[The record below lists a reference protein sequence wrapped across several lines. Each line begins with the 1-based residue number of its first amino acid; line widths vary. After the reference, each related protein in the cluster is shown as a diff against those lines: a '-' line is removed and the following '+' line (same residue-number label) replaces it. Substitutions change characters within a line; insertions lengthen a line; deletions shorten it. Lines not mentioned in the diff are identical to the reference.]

1 MTHFVHNKWKR
12 FAINSLGIFN
22 YRNRFRNGLVWLAE
36 WKWFEVFI
44 AMCILA
50 NSVLLGVFDYKNP
63 DSNSIRN
70 QIVRVSSTFYLYNI
84 GQSII
89 THIYHFIQS
98 VMHNKNHS
106 NGIHRIKRVLL
117 EISLEL
123 VRFYSSHNL
132 FASIYHPYKRFS
144 FKDIPTIEAT
154 EIVECFPLN
163 ETTRFDI
170 DIELVAVRF
179 NPRTRV
185 ILPNSFLDFGD
196 ISLARGLA

>member
-70 QIVRVSSTFYLYNI
+70 QIVRVSSTFY
-84 GQSII
+84 
-89 THIYHFIQS
+89 
-98 VMHNKNHS
+98 
-106 NGIHRIKRVLL
+106 
-117 EISLEL
+117 
-123 VRFYSSHNL
+123 
-132 FASIYHPYKRFS
+132 
-144 FKDIPTIEAT
+144 
-154 EIVECFPLN
+154 
-163 ETTRFDI
+163 
-170 DIELVAVRF
+170 
-179 NPRTRV
+179 
-185 ILPNSFLDFGD
+185 
-196 ISLARGLA
+196 